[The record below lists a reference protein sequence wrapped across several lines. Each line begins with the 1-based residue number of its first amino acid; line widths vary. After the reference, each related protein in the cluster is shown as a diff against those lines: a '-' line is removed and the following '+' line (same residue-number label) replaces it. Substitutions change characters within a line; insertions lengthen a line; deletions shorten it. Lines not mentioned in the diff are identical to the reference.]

1 MVNKKVIFLF
11 LIIIFSITSVG
22 QAATLNFGEDK
33 FKVQLNQFNPQGTL
47 NEFMMLSL
55 GYGVNDYSG
64 YGLEIISGNQKGMAH
79 LEYQFVPPP
88 KRESK
93 RKFNYAVKAGAAS
106 GNYWDEKDSAGKV
119 GLILAKE
126 TEEKEIYFDS
136 DIIQGEMTVFDL
148 ELGVRGEI
156 ADGIL
161 GVLGYKVVASQ
172 EEGTIRGAHYG
183 LKVTF

>member
-1 MVNKKVIFLF
+1 MINKRIIFLL
-11 LIIIFSITSVG
+11 LIIIFSVTAVG

-33 FKVQLNQFNPQGTL
+33 FKVQLNQFNPQSTMDD
-47 NEFMMLSL
+47 FVILSL

-64 YGLEIISGNQKGMAH
+64 YCLEVISGNQKGMAH
-79 LEYQFVPPP
+79 LEYQFVPAP
-88 KRESK
+88 KREGKSE
-93 RKFNYAVKAGAAS
+93 FNYAVKAGAAS
-106 GNYWDEKDSAGKV
+106 GNYWDEKDRAGKV

-136 DIIQGEMTVFDL
+136 DLIQGEMTVFDL

-161 GVLGYKVVASQ
+161 GVLGYKVVASREQ
-172 EEGTIRGAHYG
+172 GSIKGAYYG
-183 LKVTF
+183 MKVTF